1 MLICRCKALGEC
13 TKRWPNY
20 YLTKETLCSIAL
32 NLENS
37 NHAAKGSAL
46 KALIR
51 IFSNTEGGPV
61 LTGASSLQLVRT
73 AVARHLTCILR
84 LCQDGRGEHGTGP
97 ALDELDNANA
107 CRALELLTLLLY
119 WNFVDYDVCYPVCRA
134 VLQRPNTVANAL
146 LHGGKWR
153 ERAIDL
159 FHLVFAKRC
168 MPLCLDR
175 QEDAEREVGG
185 RHITECWTSLLAL
198 TYAGN
203 EASAAV
209 TSAVANLARGRCIRQ
224 VRCLKALAL
233 LLNEFSCGGSTSPD
247 SGRPLVDESTGDDAS
262 SSTPS
267 SSAGPAVSS
276 CELVEALMKKDDE
289 MGALLCN
296 WPFVLACV
304 LQAGAVN
311 AVKAPDVLGICIK
324 SPARQSSAGCRSSS
338 SAPGTAPSESF
349 ASESKSSPRCDGDED
364 NRWMG
369 SVCDIV
375 ILSLL
380 HDCSAGAGTKHEP
393 FVAGASAAR
402 EMQSHHDLDR
412 CTEHVQKRE
421 TAALRLL
428 TFLADTCSSS
438 ASSPS
443 ATSQHTGRLDEIS
456 GLISCFIP
464 DLPMQGCSSDAEV
477 RAGTSTRA
485 DRSYVAV
492 AKLMARVCTRTSLQ
506 GKLALFQLSLN

>member
-1 MLICRCKALGEC
+1 
-13 TKRWPNY
+13 
-20 YLTKETLCSIAL
+20 LTKETLCSIAL

-61 LTGASSLQLVRT
+61 LTDASSLQLVRT
-73 AVARHLTCILR
+73 AVARHLTCILQ

-107 CRALELLTLLLY
+107 CRALELLTLLLD

-175 QEDAEREVGG
+175 QEDAEREVGD

-209 TSAVANLARGRCIRQ
+209 TSAAANLARGRCIRQ

-247 SGRPLVDESTGDDAS
+247 SGRPLVGESTGADAS
-262 SSTPS
+262 STAAEWSAPS

-276 CELVEALMKKDDE
+276 CELVEALMKKNDE

-296 WPFVLACV
+296 WPFVLACL

-311 AVKAPDVLGICIK
+311 AVKAPDVLGICTK
-324 SPARQSSAGCRSSS
+324 SPARQKSSAGCRSLSS
-338 SAPGTAPSESF
+338 VPGTAPSESF
-349 ASESKSSPRCDGDED
+349 ASESKSSPRCDGDEST
-364 NRWMG
+364 RWMG

-380 HDCSAGAGTKHEP
+380 HDCSAVAGTKHEP
-393 FVAGASAAR
+393 FEAGASVAR
-402 EMQSHHDLDR
+402 EMHSHHDLDR
-412 CTEHVQKRE
+412 GTEHVQKRE

-443 ATSQHTGRLDEIS
+443 AASQHTGRLDEIS

-485 DRSYVAV
+485 DRSNRAV
-492 AKLMARVCTRTSLQ
+492 AQLMARVCTRTSLQ

>member
-1 MLICRCKALGEC
+1 
-13 TKRWPNY
+13 
-20 YLTKETLCSIAL
+20 LTKETLCSIAL

-46 KALIR
+46 KALLR
-51 IFSNTEGGPV
+51 IFANTEGGPV
-61 LTGASSLQLVRT
+61 LTDASSLQLVRT

-97 ALDELDNANA
+97 ALDELDKDNA
-107 CRALELLTLLLY
+107 CRALELLTLLLD
-119 WNFVDYDVCYPVCRA
+119 WNFVDYDVCYTVCRA
-134 VLQRPNTVANAL
+134 VLQRPNTAANAL
-146 LHGGKWR
+146 HSGKWR

-175 QEDAEREVGG
+175 QEDAEREVG
-185 RHITECWTSLLAL
+185 HITECWTWLLAQ

-209 TSAVANLARGRCIRQ
+209 TSAAANLARGRCIRQ

-233 LLNEFSCGGSTSPD
+233 FLDEFSCGGSTSLD
-247 SGRPLVDESTGDDAS
+247 SGRPLVGESTGADAS
-262 SSTPS
+262 LSAAEWSAPS

-296 WPFVLACV
+296 WPFVLACL

-311 AVKAPDVLGICIK
+311 AVKAPDVLAICTK
-324 SPARQSSAGCRSSS
+324 SPVRKIAAGCRSLSS
-338 SAPGTAPSESF
+338 VPGTAPSKSF
-349 ASESKSSPRCDGDED
+349 ASESKSSPRCDGDEN
-364 NRWMG
+364 NRWME

-380 HDCSAGAGTKHEP
+380 RDCSAVASTKHEP
-393 FVAGASAAR
+393 FEVGASVAR

-412 CTEHVQKRE
+412 GTEHVQKRE

-438 ASSPS
+438 ASCPS
-443 ATSQHTGRLDEIS
+443 AASQHTGRLDEIS

-464 DLPMQGCSSDAEV
+464 DLPLQGCDSDAEV
-477 RAGTSTRA
+477 RGGTGTRA
-485 DRSYVAV
+485 DRSNRAV
-492 AKLMARVCTRTSLQ
+492 AQLMARVCTRTSLQ